1 MLAIAVNLNVDII
14 AKSLSI
20 LMPSLDR
27 PADTKVLWEIQYVDI
42 MLSAKPKCSVLRA
55 VVNYD
60 IVISSS
66 FNRRNGIENAFL
78 LVVSRNNYQNTRI
91 SF

>member
-20 LMPSLDR
+20 LMPRLDR
-27 PADTKVLWEIQYVDI
+27 PTDTKVMWEIQYVDI
-42 MLSAKPKCSVLRA
+42 MLSAKPKCSILRA
-55 VVNYD
+55 IVNYD

-66 FNRRNGIENAFL
+66 FN
-78 LVVSRNNYQNTRI
+78 
-91 SF
+91 